1 MLLKN
6 TEGVIERIEEALVIA
21 YPGRLEPKL
30 IDQLKAAMA
39 GWEAHVA
46 EAAVHRHIQ
55 DTRTN
60 SRGETYGHYPPSLSQ
75 IMAHA
80 EQIQDRGGARQR
92 TAAGADP
99 GPGRRALHVDGLATR
114 GRDPMLGK
122 ERLQVDSWRSNCIEN
137 AQIAG

>member
-1 MLLKN
+1 MLLKD
-6 TEGVIERIEEALVIA
+6 TEGVIERIEEVLVIA

-60 SRGETYGHYPPSLSQ
+60 SRGETLRTLSPVPQ
-75 IMAHA
+75 PDH
-80 EQIQDRGGARQR
+80 
-92 TAAGADP
+92 
-99 GPGRRALHVDGLATR
+99 GPR
-114 GRDPMLGK
+114 
-122 ERLQVDSWRSNCIEN
+122 
-137 AQIAG
+137 